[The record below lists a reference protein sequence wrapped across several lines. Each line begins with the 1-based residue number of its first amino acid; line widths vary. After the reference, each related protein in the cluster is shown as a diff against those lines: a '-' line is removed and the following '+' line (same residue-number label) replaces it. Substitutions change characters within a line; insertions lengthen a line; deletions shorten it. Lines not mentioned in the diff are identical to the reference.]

1 MDVGLNLFSIRNLIQ
16 KEKDFLD
23 TAYKLKDMG
32 YSYMQYS
39 GGPYDAATI
48 ARVSRE
54 TNMPV
59 YLTHVPMDRILNDTD
74 KLMEEHASFSC
85 KNIGLGMMPVKTILD
100 NAEFEKTVSALNAA
114 GEKMQKNGFSFFYHH
129 HHYEFFK
136 RNGETALE
144 YMLKN
149 APYINFTFDTFWA
162 QYGGADVLTMLD
174 KMRGRISCVHLKDYQ
189 ISLQESDYTLNPTFA
204 AVGDGNMDFKKIVAK
219 MKECGTKY
227 FFVEQDDAALL
238 PDPLSTVQRSIRY
251 IKSVL

>member
-1 MDVGLNLFSIRNLIQ
+1 MEVGLNLFSIRNLIQ
-16 KEKDFLD
+16 NEKDFLD
-23 TAYKLKDMG
+23 TANKLKEMG

-39 GGPYDAATI
+39 GGPYDADMI
-48 ARVSRE
+48 ARVSKE
-54 TNMPV
+54 AEMPV

-74 KLMEEHASFSC
+74 KLTEEHAKFGC
-85 KNIGLGMMPVKTILD
+85 KNIGLGMMPIKTLA
-100 NAEFEKTVSALNAA
+100 NEQEFEKTVEKLDTAA
-114 GEKMQKNGFSFFYHH
+114 EKMHKNGFSFFYHH

-149 APYINFTFDTFWA
+149 APHINFTLDTYWV
-162 QYGGADVLTMLD
+162 QYGGADILATIE

-189 ISLQESDYTLNPTFA
+189 LTWRESDCTFNPAFA
-204 AVGDGNMDFKKIVAK
+204 PVGDGNMDFKKIVAK

-227 FFVEQDDAALL
+227 FFAEQDNAADL
-238 PDPLSTVQRSIRY
+238 PDPLNAVQRSIRY